1 MLTASPCLNVKDL
14 LVLLVQVAWPV
25 GAVFVAMLFADL
37 LLNGV
42 VAMLFA
48 DLLLNGVD
56 VFVVDCGMRENE

>member
-42 VAMLFA
+42 
-48 DLLLNGVD
+48 D